1 MRFLFLLRL
10 LTCCLG
16 LTAVF
21 SVVAQTTIAPSDEL
35 AAIQAERTLIQI
47 EKKRIIDEF
56 ENASKACWKQ
66 FAVNDCLANV
76 RRQKYQNLAPLE
88 QQEIQ
93 LNGRQRELKQLERQ
107 QRLSDKTSS
116 KGAP

>member
-1 MRFLFLLRL
+1 L
-10 LTCCLG
+10 
-16 LTAVF
+16 
-21 SVVAQTTIAPSDEL
+21 SD
-35 AAIQAERTLIQI
+35 IQAERALIQI

-56 ENASKACWKQ
+56 ENASKACWRK

-76 RRQKYQNLAPLE
+76 RRQKYQNLSPLE

-93 LNGRQRELKQLERQ
+93 LNARQRELKQLERQ
-107 QRLSDKTSS
+107 QRLSDKTSG